1 MDDGST
7 ELQTVLLNIL
17 TSKKIDSHTTAD
29 CVSIYMYLFKE
40 RERERFYLLMHCM
53 EFITR
58 FLTNMQTF
66 NS

>member
-29 CVSIYMYLFKE
+29 CVSIYTYLFKE
-40 RERERFYLLMHCM
+40 RD
-53 EFITR
+53 FIC
-58 FLTNMQTF
+58 
-66 NS
+66 